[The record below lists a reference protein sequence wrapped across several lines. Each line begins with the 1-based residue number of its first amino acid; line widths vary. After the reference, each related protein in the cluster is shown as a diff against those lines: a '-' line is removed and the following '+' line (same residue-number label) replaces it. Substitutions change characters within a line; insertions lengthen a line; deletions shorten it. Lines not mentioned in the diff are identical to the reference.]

1 VLPRSSPVALLGLPR
16 HDNVGDSAIWQAE
29 RRYLRGTGCPL
40 VYLCSAR
47 AYSASRL
54 RRRLGRGVILLS
66 GGGNLGDVWLD
77 EQAFREQVIQ
87 DFPTNPVIQLPQSI
101 FFQDRDRLENARRVL
116 NSHKQLTLM
125 VRDAR
130 SLMRAQEYFSA
141 ATELC
146 PDVVFTL
153 GPLPRVGTPS
163 TEILWLL
170 RSDLESAGS
179 RPPGGRSRT
188 RTDWNEGLSNLTP
201 DLGDLAQRL
210 AHTLLP
216 YTWIRDRVARMP
228 GSDALAERFARARVS
243 RGRRILSQGR
253 VVITDRL
260 HAHILCLL
268 MGIPHVILDTAQGK
282 LADFHAT
289 WTSGSP
295 ITRFATSDE
304 DAEAKAHVL
313 LRHTSTG

>member
-1 VLPRSSPVALLGLPR
+1 M
-16 HDNVGDSAIWQAE
+16 
-29 RRYLRGTGCPL
+29 
-40 VYLCSAR
+40 
-47 AYSASRL
+47 
-54 RRRLGRGVILLS
+54 ILLS

-87 DFPTNPVIQLPQSI
+87 DFPNTPIIQLPQSI
-101 FFQDRDRLENARRVL
+101 FFQNREQLEITRRVL
-116 NSHKQLTLM
+116 SRHRQLTLM

-163 TEILWLL
+163 TDILRLL

-179 RPPGGRSRT
+179 RAAGRSRT
-188 RTDWNEGLSNLTP
+188 RTDWNEGLSDLAP
-201 DLGDLAQRL
+201 DVGDLAQRL

-216 YTWIRDRVARMP
+216 HTWIRDRVATMP

-243 RGRRILSQGR
+243 RGRRILSEGR

-289 WTSGSP
+289 WTSASP
-295 ITRFATSDE
+295 ITQFATSDE
-304 DAEAKAHVL
+304 DAEAKAQVL
-313 LRHTSTG
+313 LRHASTER